1 MSERHPGER
10 RGPVTAHLGGLG
22 PKARRPPGGIPW
34 GIPPGIPPPIPYTRL
49 PTPCCSLSLS
59 LSLSLSGNEG
69 TELSSCPIQM
79 GTHCRDPAF
88 HRGGDLLTGQA
99 VSLVCWVGFFTL
111 FANPV
116 SSQNPK
122 GSVTHRASARLDVT
136 TAFELGDSLVLQ
148 GTPSQPLFSIS
159 DPLFV
164 HGRLYVTDFIGNKV
178 LEFDRSGRL
187 IRTVG
192 QKGTGP
198 GEFQM
203 PYGVATDNTGRIYV
217 NDRGNARVQVF
228 DADLRHIAIYKV
240 GGQQEQIFIRN
251 EGPTVHVLAQG
262 VTRCDGPAGCL
273 LTDITLSDKGMTVSD
288 NRTYSFVPVD
298 AAPVVF
304 TWRATV
310 APDGVVYIA
319 NVFGDSVATYSL
331 TGQRLGAF
339 PLRSPSRSIPPGLQ
353 ASASSAELGVLMHRL
368 RDERYTRLSSLV
380 VADSIVFV
388 QYERVNPS
396 AGESP
401 GLLDIFTPTG
411 CLLYAAVPTPG
422 RLTANGGSLHFVSRQ
437 EGGYGRV
444 VIVPLRLKKALP
456 LTSCP
461 VGGIG

>member
-1 MSERHPGER
+1 MHTREMRTQL
-10 RGPVTAHLGGLG
+10 RGT
-22 PKARRPPGGIPW
+22 
-34 GIPPGIPPPIPYTRL
+34 
-49 PTPCCSLSLS
+49 C
-59 LSLSLSGNEG
+59 
-69 TELSSCPIQM
+69 
-79 GTHCRDPAF
+79 
-88 HRGGDLLTGQA
+88 LT
-99 VSLVCWVGFFTL
+99 VCWAGFFIL

-122 GSVTHRASARLDVT
+122 GSVTHRASARLAVT

-148 GTPSQPLFSIS
+148 GTPSHPLFSIS
-159 DPLFV
+159 DPLAV
-164 HGRLYVTDFIGNKV
+164 RGRLLVTDFIGNKV

-203 PYGVATDNTGRIYV
+203 PYGVATDNAGRIYV

-228 DADLRHIAIYKV
+228 DTGLRHMTTYKV
-240 GGQQEQIFIRN
+240 GGQQEQIFVRN

-262 VTRCDGPAGCL
+262 VTRCAGPAGCL
-273 LTDITLSDKGMTVSD
+273 LTDMTLSDTGMTVSD
-288 NRTYSFVPVD
+288 KRTYSFAPVD

-310 APDGVVYIA
+310 AHDGVIYIA

-331 TGQRLGAF
+331 TGQRLGGF
-339 PLRSPSRSIPPGLQ
+339 PLRSSSRAIPLGLQ
-353 ASASSAELGVLMHRL
+353 ASASSAELRVLMHRL
-368 RDERYTRLSSLV
+368 KDERYTRLSSLV
-380 VADSIVFV
+380 VVDSVVFV

-401 GLLDIFTPTG
+401 GLLDIYTPAG

-422 RLTANGGSLHFVSRQ
+422 RLTENGGSLYFVSRHQ
-437 EGGYGRV
+437 GGYGRV
-444 VIVPLRLKKALP
+444 VIVSLRLKALP

-461 VGGIG
+461 AGGIG